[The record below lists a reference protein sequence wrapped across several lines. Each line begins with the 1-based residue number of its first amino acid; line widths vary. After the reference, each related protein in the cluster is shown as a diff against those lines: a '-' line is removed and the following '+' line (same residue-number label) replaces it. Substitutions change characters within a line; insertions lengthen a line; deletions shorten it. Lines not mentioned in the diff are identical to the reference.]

1 MKALFLLFLV
11 FITYSHSINIQNV
24 PIGNSLTYL
33 RASTNE
39 DYFYVSIDNYYNL
52 YLLLIDYSYSINRTY
67 YCNTYSYPSQSSI
80 DSCSFYSL
88 YYDFSDSQIKSSGK
102 SYYYKI
108 PVLPRRSYVIIKYSG
123 SNSYGTIKAS
133 GSYTNFL
140 KSIKL
145 DASSNTD
152 ITTLKNRDNYFYT
165 YIGYHN
171 FDYLHFYISDPNRL
185 LENPIYY
192 CTTYT
197 YPESYL
203 DCTFNILFYAERN
216 PNNDYDYLYKVNVS
230 AYNGCYIILKY
241 SVSSSNGYLYVK
253 IRSSKPLST
262 VAIVFIAIGSL
273 AFVGIIIGLIVY
285 CCKKRASRNLAYVPT
300 QPEMIATTPI
310 YPSMD

>member
-1 MKALFLLFLV
+1 MQVLTQTLL
-11 FITYSHSINIQNV
+11 
-24 PIGNSLTYL
+24 
-33 RASTNE
+33 
-39 DYFYVSIDNYYNL
+39 
-52 YLLLIDYSYSINRTY
+52 
-67 YCNTYSYPSQSSI
+67 
-80 DSCSFYSL
+80 
-88 YYDFSDSQIKSSGK
+88 
-102 SYYYKI
+102 
-108 PVLPRRSYVIIKYSG
+108 
-123 SNSYGTIKAS
+123 
-133 GSYTNFL
+133 
-140 KSIKL
+140 
-145 DASSNTD
+145 
-152 ITTLKNRDNYFYT
+152 TLKNRDNYFYT

-171 FDYLHFYISDPNRL
+171 FDYLHFYINDPNRL

-192 CTTYT
+192 CTTYF

-230 AYNGCYIILKY
+230 AYNGRYIILKY
-241 SVSSSNGYLYVK
+241 SVSSANGYLYVK

-262 VAIVFIAIGSL
+262 VAIVFIVIGSL